1 MLRPNKGAPQHVHH
15 TMAES
20 LPSLWTQALTTPSS
34 HTLSFHQAGHRYF
47 TIYPLI
53 GSHNTSIRHPPLIIN
68 KLSPSCLLFLLFLLL
83 LLVDST
89 SSSFSS
95 YATACCAYR
104 PTFIRCLS
112 INPPPPPPPRRR
124 RRRRHDTTF
133 TPFCPLIVTP
143 QGKGGEDLNRRVD

>member
-20 LPSLWTQALTTPSS
+20 LPSLWPQALTAPSS

-112 INPPPPPPPRRR
+112 INPPPPPPPPSSA
-124 RRRRHDTTF
+124 RHWALKPPCAALLFD
-133 TPFCPLIVTP
+133 
-143 QGKGGEDLNRRVD
+143 